1 MTIDVNG
8 HELLSEQ
15 AKAKPDITE
24 WAELAI
30 DVLGLRELEQPAAGS
45 DTEAAAAR
53 FIVRQINMLVASPH
67 DFSVLYSESRGPFSK
82 SFREST
88 VPIDA
93 IAYQGAQ
100 RLVRAAQ
107 GDPYLDMRSVRG

>member
-1 MTIDVNG
+1 MKIDVNG

-30 DVLGLRELEQPAAGS
+30 DILGLRELEQPAAGS
-45 DTEAAAAR
+45 TDEAAAAR
-53 FIVRQINMLVASPH
+53 YVARQVNMLVASPH

-82 SFREST
+82 SFREGT
-88 VPIDA
+88 LPVDA

-107 GDPYLDMRSVRG
+107 GDPYLDLRSVRG